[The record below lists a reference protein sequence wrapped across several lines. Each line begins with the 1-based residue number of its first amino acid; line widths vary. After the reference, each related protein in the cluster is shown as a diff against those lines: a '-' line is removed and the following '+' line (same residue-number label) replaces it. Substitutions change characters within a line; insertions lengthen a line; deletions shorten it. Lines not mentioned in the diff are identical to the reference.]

1 LRLHEELN
9 ATMIYVTHDQ
19 IEAMTMADKIV
30 VLQAGRVEQVGSPLE
45 LYHHPANLFVAG
57 FIGSPRMNLMEAK
70 VVETGATG
78 TTVALPSGP
87 RIVVPVE
94 SAEAAKGDAVTLGI
108 RPEGLRIDPSGPIAG
123 TVALVER
130 LGGLTL
136 LHVTIESSEPM
147 TVQIEG
153 SDATRTHDQIRLAVN
168 PAACHL
174 FDKTGQALPQH
185 VRHPLAA

>member
-1 LRLHEELN
+1 
-9 ATMIYVTHDQ
+9 M
-19 IEAMTMADKIV
+19 
-30 VLQAGRVEQVGSPLE
+30 
-45 LYHHPANLFVAG
+45 
-57 FIGSPRMNLMEAK
+57 
-70 VVETGATG
+70 
-78 TTVALPSGP
+78 
-87 RIVVPVE
+87 VPVE
-94 SAEAAKGDAVTLGI
+94 GGTTANGDAVTLGI

-136 LHVTIESSEPM
+136 LHVTIAGSEPM

-153 SDATRTHDQIRLAVN
+153 SDATRTHDQIRLAVD

-174 FDKTGQALPQH
+174 FDKTGQALPQR